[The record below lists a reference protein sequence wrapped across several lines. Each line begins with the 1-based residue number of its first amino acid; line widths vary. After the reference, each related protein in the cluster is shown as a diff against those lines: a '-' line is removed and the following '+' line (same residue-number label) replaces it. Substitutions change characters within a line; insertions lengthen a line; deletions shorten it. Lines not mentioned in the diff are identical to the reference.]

1 MLSATRQTAG
11 SDADSDSGSMVRFM
25 SARRSKYG
33 PEPKGVRQQFTVRLP
48 VDVLEAVK
56 ERATREGLPVCD
68 VISNALATVYGLPLI
83 AQPRNAGFELEELAL
98 GKAS

>member
-1 MLSATRQTAG
+1 
-11 SDADSDSGSMVRFM
+11 MVTVM

-33 PEPKGVRQQFTVRLP
+33 PEPKGVRQQFTVRIP

-56 ERATREGLPVCD
+56 EQAAKEGLPVCD
-68 VISNALATVYGLPLI
+68 VISNTLAAVHGLPPV
-83 AQPRNAGFELEELAL
+83 AQPRDGGFGQQELAL